1 MRQKQEI
8 TDIWAKLFPQFSGS
22 SGTLQGRVKE
32 MMVHSILMG
41 LVPAGA
47 KVPTSRALASA
58 LGLSRNT
65 VSLALQVLVDK
76 GFLIAAARSGLVV
89 NGDILLGQA
98 VQSSIQV
105 PGPTDLQWNARL
117 RSRARDQRNIV
128 KPANWQDFAYPFV
141 YGQFDHSLVPLRDW
155 RACAHQALFAPAVRK
170 WAQDHINRDYEPLLD
185 QIQHRLLPARGIM
198 AKRDEILVTAGAQ
211 MACYL
216 LANVLL
222 DRKTL
227 VGIEDPGYPDARN
240 NFMLRSDY
248 VKALPIDAD
257 GLIASRAMAQCAY
270 AYVTPSHQCPTTVTM
285 PLKRRQEILAFAKKH
300 DVVLFEDDH
309 ESELNFSGRPLPA
322 LKSLDTDGRVI
333 YLGSLSKTLAHGLRI
348 GYIVAPAELIRELRA
363 LRRLIIRHTPANNA
377 HTASL
382 FIAQG
387 HHDAFIRKL
396 NVTYRERRE
405 LLTRAFAKHLPQFH
419 IMPSQGGS
427 GAWIQGP
434 AGLNSQALTESCA
447 ARSVLIEPGDIF
459 FKKSSAASQSYLRL
473 GYAAIPGNLIDAGVQ
488 ELARAYATLQAQP
501 PRQTGARPHRTTP
514 ATAMKDGPGSM
525 RTGIQVQS
533 GGEVAAAGGR
543 VAGSRCA

>member
-1 MRQKQEI
+1 MRSKQEI
-8 TDIWAKLFPQFSGS
+8 TGIWAKLFPRFSGS
-22 SGTLQGRVKE
+22 SATLQGQVKE
-32 MMVHSILMG
+32 MMAHSILMG

-47 KVPTSRALASA
+47 KVPTSRALAVA

-76 GFLIAAARSGLVV
+76 GFLIAIPRSGLMV

-98 VQSSIQV
+98 EKSPPQAAA
-105 PGPTDLQWNARL
+105 PTGIHWDARL
-117 RSRARDQRNIV
+117 VSRVAHQRNII
-128 KPANWQDFAYPFV
+128 KPANWQDYPYPFI
-141 YGQFDHSLVPLRDW
+141 YGQFDASLVPLKDW
-155 RACAHQALFAPAVRK
+155 RDCAHQALFVPAVKK
-170 WAQDHINRDYEPLLD
+170 WAQDHINRDSDALLD

-198 AKRDEILVTAGAQ
+198 ARRDEILVTGGAQ

-222 DRKTL
+222 DRQTV

-240 NFMLRSDY
+240 NFLLRSDH

-257 GLIASRAMAQCAY
+257 GLVASRAMGQCAY
-270 AYVTPSHQCPTTVTM
+270 VYVTPSHQCPTTVTM
-285 PLKRRQEILAFAKKH
+285 PLARRHAILALAKKR

-405 LLTRAFAKHLPQFH
+405 LLSSAFSRHLPQFH

-427 GAWIQGP
+427 GAWVKGP
-434 AGLNSQALTESCA
+434 DGLDAQTLTEKCA
-447 ARSVLIEPGDIF
+447 ARGVLVEPGDIF
-459 FKKSSAASQSYLRL
+459 FAKSSSASQPYLRL
-473 GYAAIPGNLIDAGVQ
+473 GYAAIPNHLIDTGVQ
-488 ELARAYATLQAQP
+488 ELAKAYL
-501 PRQTGARPHRTTP
+501 
-514 ATAMKDGPGSM
+514 S
-525 RTGIQVQS
+525 S
-533 GGEVAAAGGR
+533 
-543 VAGSRCA
+543 

>member
-8 TDIWAKLFPQFSGS
+8 TGIWAKLFPQFSS
-22 SGTLQGRVKE
+22 SSSTLQGRVKE
-32 MMVHSILMG
+32 MMVYPI
-41 LVPAGA
+41 
-47 KVPTSRALASA
+47 PTSRTLAIA

-98 VQSSIQV
+98 VQASAKAATQT
-105 PGPTDLQWNARL
+105 GMQWDKRL
-117 RSRARDQRNIV
+117 VSHLEGQRNII
-128 KPANWQDFAYPFV
+128 KPANWQDYPYPFI
-141 YGQFDHSLVPLRDW
+141 YGQFDASLVPLKDW
-155 RACAHQALFAPAVRK
+155 RACAHQALFVPAVKK
-170 WAQDHINRDYEPLLD
+170 WAQDHINRDSEALLD

-198 AKRDEILVTAGAQ
+198 ARRDEILVTAGAQ

-222 DRKTL
+222 DRNTV

-240 NFMLRSDY
+240 NFLLRSDQ

-257 GLIASRAMAQCAY
+257 GLIASRAMGQCAY
-270 AYVTPSHQCPTTVTM
+270 VYVTPSHQCPTTVTM
-285 PLKRRQEILAFAKKH
+285 PLARRHEILALAKKR

-333 YLGSLSKTLAHGLRI
+333 YIGSLSKTMAHGLRI
-348 GYIVAPAELIRELRA
+348 GYIVAPPALIRELRA
-363 LRRLIIRHTPANNA
+363 LRRLIMRHVPANNA

-396 NVTYRERRE
+396 NLTYRERRAV
-405 LLTRAFAKHLPQFH
+405 LMRAFEIYLPQFQVV
-419 IMPSQGGS
+419 PSQGGS
-427 GAWIQGP
+427 GAWIKGP
-434 AGLNSQALTESCA
+434 EGLNTQTLTENCA
-447 ARSVLIEPGDIF
+447 TRGVLIEPGDVF
-459 FKKSSAASQSYLRL
+459 FRKSSAASQSHLRL
-473 GYAAIPGNLIDAGVQ
+473 GYAAIPSNLIDAGVQ
-488 ELARAYATLQAQP
+488 ELARAY
-501 PRQTGARPHRTTP
+501 R
-514 ATAMKDGPGSM
+514 S
-525 RTGIQVQS
+525 VS
-533 GGEVAAAGGR
+533 
-543 VAGSRCA
+543 S

>member
-8 TDIWAKLFPQFSGS
+8 TGIWAKLFPEFSGS
-22 SGTLQGRVKE
+22 SATLQGRVNE
-32 MMVHSILMG
+32 MMVHSILIG

-47 KVPTSRALASA
+47 KVPTSRALADA

-76 GFLIAAARSGLVV
+76 GFLIAAPRSGLVV

-98 VQSSIQV
+98 VQSS
-105 PGPTDLQWNARL
+105 PRSATPTGMQWDTRL
-117 RSRARDQRNIV
+117 VSSVAAQRNII

-141 YGQFDHSLVPLRDW
+141 YGQFDASLVPLKDW
-155 RACAHQALFAPAVRK
+155 RACAHQALFVPAVKK
-170 WAQDHINRDYEPLLD
+170 WAQDHINRDSEALLD

-198 AKRDEILVTAGAQ
+198 ARREEILVTAGSQ

-222 DRKTL
+222 ARKTV

-240 NFMLRSDY
+240 NFLLRSDH
-248 VKALPIDAD
+248 VKALPIDSD
-257 GLIASRAMAQCAY
+257 GLTPSRAMAQCDY
-270 AYVTPSHQCPTTVTM
+270 VYVTPSHQCPTTVTM
-285 PLKRRQEILAFAKKH
+285 PLARRHEILALAKKR
-300 DVVLFEDDH
+300 DMVLFEDDH

-333 YLGSLSKTLAHGLRI
+333 YLGSLSKTMAHGLRI
-348 GYIVAPAELIRELRA
+348 GFIVAPAELILELRA
-363 LRRLIIRHTPANNA
+363 LRRLIIRHTPANNS

-396 NVTYRERRE
+396 NITYRERRE
-405 LLTRAFAKHLPQFH
+405 LLTKAFSKYLPQFE

-427 GAWIQGP
+427 GAWIKGP
-434 AGLNSQALTESCA
+434 DGLNTQTLAENCA
-447 ARSVLIEPGDIF
+447 ARGVLIEPGDIF
-459 FKKSSAASQSYLRL
+459 FRKSSVASKSHLRL

-488 ELARAYATLQAQP
+488 ELAQAY
-501 PRQTGARPHRTTP
+501 
-514 ATAMKDGPGSM
+514 KS
-525 RTGIQVQS
+525 V
-533 GGEVAAAGGR
+533 
-543 VAGSRCA
+543 

>member
-8 TDIWAKLFPQFSGS
+8 TGIWAKLFPQFLGS
-22 SGTLQGRVKE
+22 SATLQGRVKE
-32 MMVHSILMG
+32 MMVHAILMG

-65 VSLALQVLVDK
+65 VSLAFQVLVDK
-76 GFLIAAARSGLVV
+76 GFLIAVSRSGLVV

-98 VQSSIQV
+98 VQSSPQAAM
-105 PGPTDLQWNARL
+105 PTGMLWDKRFVSHLEG
-117 RSRARDQRNIV
+117 QRNII
-128 KPANWQDFAYPFV
+128 KPANWQDYPYPFI
-141 YGQFDHSLVPLRDW
+141 YGQFDASLVPLKDW
-155 RACAHQALFAPAVRK
+155 RACTHQALFTPAVKK
-170 WAQDHINRDYEPLLD
+170 WAQDHINRDSEALLD

-198 AKRDEILVTAGAQ
+198 ARRDEILVTAGAQ

-222 DRKTL
+222 DRQTV

-240 NFMLRSDY
+240 NFSLRSDY
-248 VKALPIDAD
+248 VKALPIDAN
-257 GLIASRAMAQCAY
+257 GLIASRAMGQCAY
-270 AYVTPSHQCPTTVTM
+270 VYVTPSHQCPTTVTM
-285 PLKRRQEILAFAKKH
+285 PLARRQEILALAKKR

-322 LKSLDTDGRVI
+322 LKSADTDGRVI

-405 LLTRAFAKHLPQFH
+405 LLSRALEKYLPQFH
-419 IMPSQGGS
+419 VTPSQGGS
-427 GAWIQGP
+427 GAWIKGP
-434 AGLNSQALTESCA
+434 DGLNTQALAESCA
-447 ARSVLIEPGDIF
+447 ARGVLIEPGDIF
-459 FKKSSAASQSYLRL
+459 FKKSSLSSQSHLRM
-473 GYAAIPGNLIDAGVQ
+473 GYAAIPAHLIDQGVQ
-488 ELARAYATLQAQP
+488 ELASAYT
-501 PRQTGARPHRTTP
+501 
-514 ATAMKDGPGSM
+514 
-525 RTGIQVQS
+525 
-533 GGEVAAAGGR
+533 AGGF
-543 VAGSRCA
+543 

>member
-8 TDIWAKLFPQFSGS
+8 TGIWAKLFPQFSGS
-22 SGTLQGRVKE
+22 STTLQGRVKE

-47 KVPTSRALASA
+47 KVPPSRALANA

-65 VSLALQVLVDK
+65 VSLALQMLVDK
-76 GFLIAAARSGLVV
+76 GFLIAVSRSGLVV
-89 NGDILLGQA
+89 NSEILLGQA
-98 VQSSIQV
+98 LQSS
-105 PGPTDLQWNARL
+105 PPEATHTGMQWDKRFVSHL
-117 RSRARDQRNIV
+117 EGQRNII
-128 KPANWQDFAYPFV
+128 KPANWQDYPYPFI
-141 YGQFDHSLVPLRDW
+141 YGQFDASLVPLKDW
-155 RACAHQALFAPAVRK
+155 RACAHQALFVPAVKK
-170 WAQDHINRDYEPLLD
+170 WAQDHINRDSEALLD

-198 AKRDEILVTAGAQ
+198 ARRDEILVTAGAQ

-222 DRKTL
+222 DRKTV

-240 NFMLRSDY
+240 NFLLRSDH
-248 VKALPIDAD
+248 VKALPIDSD
-257 GLIASRAMAQCAY
+257 GLMPSRAMGQCAY
-270 AYVTPSHQCPTTVTM
+270 VYVTPSHQCPTTVTM
-285 PLKRRQEILAFAKKH
+285 PLARRQEILALAKKR

-396 NVTYRERRE
+396 NVTYRERRV
-405 LLTRAFAKHLPQFH
+405 LLASAFSKHLPQFQV
-419 IMPSQGGS
+419 MPSQGGS
-427 GAWIQGP
+427 GAWIKGP
-434 AGLNSQALTESCA
+434 DGLNTQILAENCA
-447 ARSVLIEPGDIF
+447 ARGVLIEPGDIF
-459 FKKSSAASQSYLRL
+459 FRKSSAASQSHLRL
-473 GYAAIPGNLIDAGVQ
+473 GYAAIPGSLIDAGVQ
-488 ELARAYATLQAQP
+488 ELAKAF
-501 PRQTGARPHRTTP
+501 
-514 ATAMKDGPGSM
+514 AMHS
-525 RTGIQVQS
+525 
-533 GGEVAAAGGR
+533 
-543 VAGSRCA
+543 C

>member
-1 MRQKQEI
+1 
-8 TDIWAKLFPQFSGS
+8 
-22 SGTLQGRVKE
+22 
-32 MMVHSILMG
+32 MMVHSILIG

-47 KVPTSRALASA
+47 KVPTSRALADA

-76 GFLIAAARSGLVV
+76 GFLIAAPRSGLVV

-98 VQSSIQV
+98 VQSS
-105 PGPTDLQWNARL
+105 PRSATPTGMQWDTRL
-117 RSRARDQRNIV
+117 VSSVAAQRNII

-141 YGQFDHSLVPLRDW
+141 YGQFDASLVPLKDW
-155 RACAHQALFAPAVRK
+155 RACAHQALFVPAVKK
-170 WAQDHINRDYEPLLD
+170 WAQDHINRDSEALLD

-198 AKRDEILVTAGAQ
+198 ARREEILVTAGSQ

-222 DRKTL
+222 ARKTV

-240 NFMLRSDY
+240 NFLLRSDH
-248 VKALPIDAD
+248 VKALPIDSD
-257 GLIASRAMAQCAY
+257 GLTPSRAMAQCDY
-270 AYVTPSHQCPTTVTM
+270 VYVTPSHQCPTTVTM
-285 PLKRRQEILAFAKKH
+285 PLARRHEILALAKKR
-300 DVVLFEDDH
+300 DMVLFEDDH

-333 YLGSLSKTLAHGLRI
+333 YLGSLSKTMAHGLRI
-348 GYIVAPAELIRELRA
+348 GFIVAPAELILELRA
-363 LRRLIIRHTPANNA
+363 LRRLIIRHTPANNS

-396 NVTYRERRE
+396 NITYRERRE
-405 LLTRAFAKHLPQFH
+405 LLTKAFSKYLPQFE

-427 GAWIQGP
+427 GAWIKGP
-434 AGLNSQALTESCA
+434 DGLNTQTLAENCA
-447 ARSVLIEPGDIF
+447 ARGVLIEPGDIF
-459 FKKSSAASQSYLRL
+459 FRKSSVASKSHLRL

-488 ELARAYATLQAQP
+488 ELAQAY
-501 PRQTGARPHRTTP
+501 
-514 ATAMKDGPGSM
+514 KS
-525 RTGIQVQS
+525 V
-533 GGEVAAAGGR
+533 
-543 VAGSRCA
+543 